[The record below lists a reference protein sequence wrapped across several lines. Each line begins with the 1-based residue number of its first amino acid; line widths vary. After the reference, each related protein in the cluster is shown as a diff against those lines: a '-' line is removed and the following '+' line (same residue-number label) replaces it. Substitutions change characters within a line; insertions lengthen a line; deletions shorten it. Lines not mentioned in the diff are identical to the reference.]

1 MNAKRMNGF
10 KYLMALSL
18 IFAFGC
24 EKKDQ
29 NLRAK
34 GGGLK
39 TAAPV
44 SADPAGNARAQQQAA
59 ATGVGV
65 TITDVFYPEYEDGSS
80 EVLVASDLEI
90 KTPQVQTIPVT
101 TRHNYSGSS
110 SVGQVSVGSS
120 LVLKVS
126 SLCEGEGCN
135 AYYLLTSLELNGTV
149 QAQSVALS
157 FACDDFYFR
166 DAVPREKF
174 MRSVSDVKNFYS
186 GKTQQNDCSDGNPF
200 GGGSDD
206 PPTLGGF

>member
-1 MNAKRMNGF
+1 MDAKRRNGF
-10 KYLMALSL
+10 KYMIAISL

-39 TAAPV
+39 TATPV
-44 SADPAGNARAQQQAA
+44 SADPAGNARAQQQV
-59 ATGVGV
+59 ATTGLGVS
-65 TITDVFYPEYEDGSS
+65 ITDVFYPEYDGDTSDII
-80 EVLVASDLEI
+80 VASDLEI
-90 KTPQVQTIPVT
+90 KTPQTQTLPLT
-101 TRHNYSGSS
+101 TRHNYNGSS
-110 SVGQVSVGSS
+110 SVGQVSAGTG

-126 SLCEGEGCN
+126 SLCEGDGCN

-157 FACDDFYFR
+157 FACDDSYFR

-174 MRSVSDVKNFYS
+174 MKSISDVKSFYS
-186 GKTQQNDCSDGNPF
+186 GKSQQNDCSGDQLL
-200 GGGSDD
+200 GSGSNEL
-206 PPTLGGF
+206 PNLIGF